1 MSILNMVLRLV
12 SFREANT
19 TSPQLNHFKW
29 TREIVNVPVNDPVS
43 LDYTL
48 EPGEQIELFNSLRT
62 ISHAPTTQYQV
73 SHVSGGT
80 YKLEW
85 TGVGPNPLF
94 RTARALG
101 IDATTQVDLSVD
113 INTGIVTLTTPSG
126 TPMNTSA
133 VVVGDVLYL
142 SDAVFSPNNA
152 GQFSVIAVT
161 PTSIVY
167 RNSSATNQAVT
178 LGTNFDKKFKVFSL
192 AGVKK
197 GDRLLLKHSTHTVLN
212 GIYEITNVLDDA
224 IHFFSKATLPS
235 ILGINFQLS
244 VFSAGKQL
252 VYLESD
258 RPLAIQV
265 NNVWESDLEVFAG
278 TPSQPGVYLKKSLVY
293 KLVVKNNSDTDS
305 AKVYFASAE

>member
-1 MSILNMVLRLV
+1 MSIMNMVLRLV

-43 LDYTL
+43 IDFTI
-48 EPGEQIELFNSLRT
+48 EPGEQVELFNALRT
-62 ISHAPTTQYQV
+62 TSHALTTQYQI
-73 SHVSGGT
+73 SNVSGGT
-80 YKLEW
+80 HKIEW

-94 RTARALG
+94 RTLRNIA
-101 IDATTQVDLSVD
+101 IDATTQVDLSID

-126 TPMNTSA
+126 TPMNTST
-133 VVVGDVLYL
+133 VSVGDVLFL
-142 SDAVFSPNNA
+142 SDTVFAPNNA
-152 GQFSVIAVT
+152 GQFTIIAVT
-161 PTSIVY
+161 PTSILY
-167 RNSSATNQAVT
+167 RNSSATNQSVT
-178 LGTNFDKKFKVFSL
+178 LGTNFNKKFKVFSL

-197 GDRLLLKHSTHTVLN
+197 GDRILLKHPTHTTIN

-224 IHFFSKATLPS
+224 LFFFSKNILPP
-235 ILGINFQLS
+235 ITDTGFDLS

-258 RPLAIQV
+258 KPLSIQV

-278 TPSQPGVYLKKSLVY
+278 KPSQPGVYLKKSLVY
-293 KLVVKNNSDTDS
+293 KLVIRNNSDTDS